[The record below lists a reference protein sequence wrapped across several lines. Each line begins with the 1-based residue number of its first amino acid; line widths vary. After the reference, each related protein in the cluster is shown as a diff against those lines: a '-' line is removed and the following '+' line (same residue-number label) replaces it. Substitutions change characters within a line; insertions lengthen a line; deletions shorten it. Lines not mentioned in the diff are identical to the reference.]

1 MAGKNKTEATQV
13 RAEYLG
19 LRPAIGSRDNL
30 TKDPYFQP
38 VQVESSKVPA
48 RAPDGWLA
56 TVGKTRPFRKPCD
69 NSGNKVCH
77 RVYGGDA
84 NNVSGSP
91 CGGVAAQLDN
101 GRATRQSAHSP
112 ILPEPPGEDGLP
124 VDKPRLS
131 GLVRLIGLEPRN
143 PYILREYPARHLK
156 RFLEMY
162 NVHNIKP
169 VAFNI
174 CDQAVHIATD
184 GKEYYIVFLD
194 LESAVVP
201 VGDS

>member
-30 TKDPYFQP
+30 AKDPYFQP

-124 VDKPRLS
+124 ACRQTQAEWPGTTYR
-131 GLVRLIGLEPRN
+131 IGAPQPLHSQGISSE
-143 PYILREYPARHLK
+143 
-156 RFLEMY
+156 
-162 NVHNIKP
+162 
-169 VAFNI
+169 AF
-174 CDQAVHIATD
+174 
-184 GKEYYIVFLD
+184 EEVF
-194 LESAVVP
+194 
-201 VGDS
+201 GDV